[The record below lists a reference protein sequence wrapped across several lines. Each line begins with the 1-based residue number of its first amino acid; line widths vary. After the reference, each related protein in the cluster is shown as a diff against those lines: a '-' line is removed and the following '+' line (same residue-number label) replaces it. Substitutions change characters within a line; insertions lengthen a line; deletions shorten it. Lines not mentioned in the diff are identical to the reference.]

1 MHFLSAAASIR
12 TECHFSS
19 EHSSATHH
27 VVLNNCCLI
36 LLYVTWDCWSLLSS
50 LDIVLLQAT
59 AGNTATSDMPTQMA
73 LVCSR
78 QQAPKPGQ
86 EITISYGDKSNEHLL
101 MAYGEHASSP
111 TH

>member
-1 MHFLSAAASIR
+1 MH
-12 TECHFSS
+12 THFGSGQS
-19 EHSSATHH
+19 MWCYTQAPGSKLM
-27 VVLNNCCLI
+27 LNCGT
-36 LLYVTWDCWSLLSS
+36 TWGFWSLRSS
-50 LDIVLLQAT
+50 LHVVLLQAT
-59 AGNTATSDMPTQMA
+59 AGDTATSDMPTQMA

-78 QQAPKPGQ
+78 QQAPKPGK